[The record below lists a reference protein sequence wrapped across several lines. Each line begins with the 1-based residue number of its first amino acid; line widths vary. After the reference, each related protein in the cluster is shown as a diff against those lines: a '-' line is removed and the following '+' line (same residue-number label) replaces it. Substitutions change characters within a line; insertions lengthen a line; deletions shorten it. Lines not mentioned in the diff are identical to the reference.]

1 VFLIQKEKTMENF
14 DWDAFVEE
22 SKKYKASACLWIDK
36 ENSRIELL
44 LDHTAATYS
53 EWIPGEGAD
62 ISLLRCHKSNK
73 VIGVNLPLYQTDFSV
88 FHTDGIRVRINEGY
102 LTNEEED

>member
-1 VFLIQKEKTMENF
+1 MKDF

-44 LDHTAATYS
+44 LDHTALTYS

-62 ISLLRCHKSNK
+62 ISLLRCHKSGK
-73 VIGVNLPLYQTDFSV
+73 VIGVNLPLYQTDFSI

-102 LTNEEED
+102 LKDEKEN

>member
-1 VFLIQKEKTMENF
+1 LGSFQYKKENTMDNF
-14 DWDAFVEE
+14 DWDSFVEE
-22 SKKYKASACLWIDK
+22 SKKYKASACIWIDK

-44 LDHTAATYS
+44 LDHTALTYS

-62 ISLLRCHKSNK
+62 ICLVRCHKSNK

-88 FHTDGIRVRINEGY
+88 FHSDGIRVKINEGF
-102 LTNEEED
+102 LKDE